1 MSMNMNLI
9 KHGTEGILQLQG
21 YIDASNAAEVEKI
34 FVDDYDDFRLFLG
47 FLDMEK
53 LEYVSSAGLRAFK
66 RLYMEMRQKHGTL
79 MAKNVGKMV
88 MEVLEVTGFTR
99 LFKFI

>member
-1 MSMNMNLI
+1 MSIDISLI
-9 KHGTEGILQLQG
+9 KHGNDAELKLDGF
-21 YIDASNAAEVEKI
+21 IDATNANEAENVLMDVAAK
-34 FVDDYDDFRLFLG
+34 FDNLT
-47 FLDMEK
+47 LDMEK

-66 RLYMEMRQKHGTL
+66 RLYMEMRRKGGTL
-79 MAKNVGKMV
+79 SAKNVDKAI

>member
-9 KHGTEGILQLQG
+9 KRGTEGELQLQG
-21 YIDASNAAEVEKI
+21 FIDASNAEEVEKI
-34 FVDDYDDFRLFLG
+34 LVDVAGKFDTLI
-47 FLDMEK
+47 LDMAK

-79 MAKNVGKMV
+79 MAKNGGKMV

>member
-1 MSMNMNLI
+1 MSLNISLI
-9 KHGTEGILQLQG
+9 KHGNEGELKLDG
-21 YIDASNAAEVEKI
+21 YIDASNAAEVENVLMDVATK
-34 FVDDYDDFRLFLG
+34 FDSLTLN
-47 FLDMEK
+47 MEK

-66 RLYMEMRQKHGTL
+66 RLYMEMRRKGGTL
-79 MAKNVGKMV
+79 YAKNVDKAI

>member
-1 MSMNMNLI
+1 MSLNISLI
-9 KHGTEGILQLQG
+9 KHGNEGELKLDG
-21 YIDASNAAEVEKI
+21 YIDASNAAEVENVLMDVATK
-34 FVDDYDDFRLFLG
+34 FDSLT
-47 FLDMEK
+47 LDMEK

-66 RLYMEMRQKHGTL
+66 RLYMEMRRKGGTL
-79 MAKNVGKMV
+79 YAKNVDKTI

>member
-9 KHGTEGILQLQG
+9 KRGTEGELQLQG
-21 YIDASNAAEVEKI
+21 FIDASNAAEVEKI
-34 FVDDYDDFRLFLG
+34 LVDVAGRFDTLI
-47 FLDMEK
+47 LDMEK
-53 LEYVSSAGLRAFK
+53 LEYVSSAGLRVFK
-66 RLYMEMRQKHGTL
+66 RIYMEMRQKHGTL

-99 LFKFI
+99 LFKFV